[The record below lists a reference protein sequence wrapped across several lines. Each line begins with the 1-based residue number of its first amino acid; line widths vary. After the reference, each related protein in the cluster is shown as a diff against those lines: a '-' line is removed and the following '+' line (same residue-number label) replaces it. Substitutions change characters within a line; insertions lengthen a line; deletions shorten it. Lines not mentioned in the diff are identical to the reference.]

1 MKLILAS
8 LIIAPLL
15 TACNPTSTGTKASVN
30 DASGTSSSDP
40 VVPGTD
46 PLVTEAWHILNT
58 GQKTYSLTAGKTG
71 EDMKINKVHEDDIL
85 GRGVRIAISDSGIDV
100 NNPDLKANQLSS
112 LHRDYT
118 SNIQSNWR
126 GGNPYPIEE
135 EAHGT
140 AVAGLVAA
148 VGWNGIG
155 SRGVAPSASYAGFL
169 FIGDF
174 HNNTA
179 SYLVKTLDQISG
191 DFDIFNYSYGYQGC
205 RFMDT
210 SQSIIDAY
218 KSGVTNLRNGKGAIY
233 VKAAG
238 NDYIGYNSECTS
250 NDGTLYYGNTNTG
263 EDQNLPY
270 LILVGALNAS
280 GQVSSYSTPGSGLW
294 ISAAGGESGTGKP
307 AMLTTD
313 ISGCQKGYASKY
325 SYPGFNRGNSVNPNC
340 NYTSLMNGTSSAAPV
355 LSGVVALMLE
365 ANDSL
370 TWRDVKHILA
380 VTADRIN
387 FSLAPMIHP
396 NYKDLAGHVYDYLY
410 VKNAANYYFSNT
422 YGFGRVNAQAAVN
435 MAKTYAIDLG
445 TYVETNWEEDILSP
459 ALNIPNQNA
468 TGLERT
474 IDLASTPN
482 FIESVQI
489 KITTQHTY
497 LGDLGLEL
505 TSAQG
510 TVSKLLLIN
519 SNINDSGLIDYIF
532 ITNAFYG
539 EDSNGRWKLKVID
552 AGAKGTGTLSAWSIR
567 INGH

>member
-8 LIIAPLL
+8 LLSVPLL
-15 TACNPTSTGTKASVN
+15 TSCNPTSTGTKAKVN
-30 DASGTSSSDP
+30 DGSGTTNSDP

-46 PLVTEAWHILNT
+46 PLVAEAWHILNT
-58 GQKTYSLTAGKTG
+58 GQKTYSLSAGKSG
-71 EDMKINKVHEDDIL
+71 EDMSINQVHEDGIL
-85 GRGVRIAISDSGIDV
+85 GNGIRIAISDSGIDV

-112 LHRDYT
+112 LHRDYS
-118 SNIQSNWR
+118 SNVSSNWR

-140 AVAGLVAA
+140 AVAGLAA
-148 VGWNGIG
+148 AAGWNGIG
-155 SRGVAPSASYAGFL
+155 SRGVAPSANYAGFL

-174 HNNTA
+174 HDNTS
-179 SYLVKTLDQISG
+179 SYLAKTLDQITG
-191 DFDIFNYSYGYQGC
+191 DFDIFNYSYGYTGC
-205 RFMDT
+205 QFVPT
-210 SQSIIDAY
+210 YQSLIDAY
-218 KSGVTNLRNGKGAIY
+218 KNGVTNLRNGKGAIY

-238 NDYIGYNSECTS
+238 NDYAGYNNECTS
-250 NDGTLYYGNTNTG
+250 GDGTLYFGNTNTG

-270 LILVGALNAS
+270 LILVGALSATGKIS
-280 GQVSSYSTPGSGLW
+280 TYSTPGSGLW
-294 ISAAGGESGTGKP
+294 ISAAGGESGTEKP

-325 SYPGFNRGNSVNPNC
+325 SYTGFNKGNSVNPNC

-355 LSGVVALMLE
+355 LSGVVALMLD

-380 VTADRIN
+380 VTADKVD
-387 FSLAPMIHP
+387 FSVAQMNHP
-396 NYKDLAGHVYDYLY
+396 EHKDLAGHVYDYLY
-410 VKNAANYYFSNT
+410 VKNAADYYFSNT

-435 MAKTYAIDLG
+435 MAKTYVSSFGPYI
-445 TYVETNWEEDILSP
+445 ETSWETDSFTPIS
-459 ALNIPNQNA
+459 IPNQSA
-468 TGLERT
+468 AGLERT
-474 IDLASTPN
+474 LNLTTTPG

-489 KITTQHTY
+489 TITTNHSH

-505 TSAQG
+505 TSAEG
-510 TVSKLLLIN
+510 TISKLLLIN
-519 SNINDSGLIDYIF
+519 SNINDAGLSDYIF

-539 EDSNGRWKLKVID
+539 EDSVGAWKLKVID
-552 AGAKGTGTLSAWSIR
+552 AGARGTGTLSSWSIR